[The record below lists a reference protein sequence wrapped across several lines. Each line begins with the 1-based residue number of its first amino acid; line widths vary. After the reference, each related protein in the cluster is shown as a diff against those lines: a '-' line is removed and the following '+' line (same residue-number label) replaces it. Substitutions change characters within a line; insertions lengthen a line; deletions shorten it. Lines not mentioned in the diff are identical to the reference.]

1 MWYINK
7 RKVDSMYNTVLLKL
21 SGEAL
26 GDEHGPYNFEM
37 LDDLAKQIKA
47 LVKKGVNV
55 GIVCGGGNICRGRTF
70 EKLGM
75 DRKKSDYVG
84 MCATV
89 MNAQVMGE
97 ALTNNGVDNKV
108 FTCYPVKN
116 VIDYDPVKARKA
128 IKKGTVCIFGGGI
141 GKPGYSTD
149 TACAQR
155 AYDIEADVILFA
167 KNGCDGVYDKD
178 PNVYEDA
185 VRYDEISYDAFT
197 IKAVKG
203 IRRKFI
209 KNNEAK
215 ISSILK
221 SMEEHGLC
229 RKVGTLENYNI
240 YVLLKE

>member
-7 RKVDSMYNTVLLKL
+7 RKVDNMYNTVLLKL

-185 VRYDEISYDAFT
+185 VRYDEISYDDI
-197 IKAVKG
+197 IKKDLQVIDIAA
-203 IRRKFI
+203 
-209 KNNEAK
+209 AK
-215 ISSILK
+215 I
-221 SMEEHGLC
+221 C
-229 RKVGTLENYNI
+229 RKHGIKGLVFDMAAKDAIKKSCNRKPNGTLI
-240 YVLLKE
+240 K